1 MKNAQMLPRPVSK
14 KIGFIILAALAT
26 IIAGCVSRENIRVP
40 SSNPRPHPRLAQLQS
55 LSTVE
60 KQGRV
65 YFGASHRYQKRGI
78 EVVVLKGGP
87 YELGYARGVLLK
99 DEIRDW
105 VGDNLYMIKK
115 QSLGTGIGVDLMMSR
130 AREVEHF
137 IPAEYLDELNGLA
150 AGSGID
156 YGILMML
163 NVLDTI
169 GRTFGCTSVAVK
181 GRDGKILRSRN
192 LDYKDYPLFKPM
204 NLVFYQPE
212 QGHAFACISTP
223 GVIGLRTAMNEKGLT
238 FGIHDISGSSKEWK
252 GIPSGLMNR
261 KIVQYA
267 DSIEAVGK
275 ILQQSARCLPRMC
288 MVTSSTDAGIYEFDS
303 QNIGYKGME
312 DEYLVLTNHCQVLS
326 IGQRYSNSL
335 ERYAE
340 AENFLNYHHNDI
352 DVKGLIEL
360 NRSDLIS
367 WANIPGWHNLLSAI
381 FKPDTLEFWIAI
393 NPPPAARGR
402 WVGFSLTRELQGQG
416 TEPQPQIIPAMDN

>member
-1 MKNAQMLPRPVSK
+1 MYPDLLHK
-14 KIGFIILAALAT
+14 KSQQN
-26 IIAGCVSRENIRVP
+26 CVLKP
-40 SSNPRPHPRLAQLQS
+40 S
-55 LSTVE
+55 LSIVE

-65 YFGASHRYQKRGI
+65 YFGASHRYQKQGV
-78 EVVVLKGGP
+78 EVVTLKGGP

-115 QSLGTGIGVDLMMSR
+115 QSLGTGIGVDLMVSR

-137 IPAEYLDELNGLA
+137 IPAEYQQELNGLS

-156 YGILMML
+156 YEMLLML

-181 GRDGKILRSRN
+181 GKDGKILRSRN
-192 LDYKDYPLFKPM
+192 LDYKNYPLFKPM

-212 QGHAFACISTP
+212 HGQSFACISAP

-267 DSIEAVGK
+267 DSVEAVGQ
-275 ILQQSARCLPRMC
+275 ILERSARCLPRMI
-288 MVTSSTDAGIYEFDS
+288 MVTSSTQAGIYEFDS
-303 QNIGYKGME
+303 EKFGYKKMDG
-312 DEYLVLTNHCQVLS
+312 DYLILTNHCQVLS

-340 AENFLNYHHNDI
+340 AESFLNNNRGRTDLR
-352 DVKGLIEL
+352 GLIEL
-360 NRSDLIS
+360 NRGELIS
-367 WANIPGWHNLLSAI
+367 WAAIPGWNNLHSAI

-393 NPPPAARGR
+393 DPPPAARGR
-402 WVGFSLTRELQGQG
+402 WVGFCMTRELQGQG
-416 TEPQPQIIPAMDN
+416 TEPQPQIIPAMD